1 MTTIVILD
9 FASSIDSDGRPI
21 GNVASVWDRVLMSIS
36 KIPGWKS
43 TKCGPQSDDKHG
55 VIILIVWRF
64 KSPPDGFPF
73 LFKEPSSLSS
83 PLRPL
88 TALLASKP
96 RVLNVPLFPAPELP
110 QDYLLSTGTFEL
122 ELLHLPQ
129 DTRLH
134 TDRTFDTL
142 FRRMTVFL
150 ESQIDRCD
158 TPPFDFHSGHRG
170 WLWDEETKEGTI
182 DSTPVHIIILH
193 YSSLEGER
201 RFKDPNVAH
210 KGMLRYQDGSESLY
224 QRYYL
229 EVLADLEPYG
239 VRRESVHFRL
249 KRWTQDVASTATN
262 YRHCCSMQ

>member
-1 MTTIVILD
+1 
-9 FASSIDSDGRPI
+9 
-21 GNVASVWDRVLMSIS
+21 
-36 KIPGWKS
+36 
-43 TKCGPQSDDKHG
+43 
-55 VIILIVWRF
+55 WRF

-73 LFKEPSSLSS
+73 LSKEPLSQSS

-88 TALLASKP
+88 TNLLVSKP
-96 RVLNVPLFPAPELP
+96 RVLNIPLFPAPELP
-110 QDYLLSTGTFEL
+110 QDYLLPTGTFDL

-150 ESQIDRCD
+150 ESQIDRN

-170 WLWDEETKEGTI
+170 WLWDKETKEVTI
-182 DSTPVHIIILH
+182 KSIPVHVIILH

-210 KGMLRYQDGSESLY
+210 KGMLRYQERSESLY

-229 EVLADLEPYG
+229 DVLADLEPYG

-249 KRWTQDVASTATN
+249 NRWTPNVACTATYN
-262 YRHCCSMQ
+262 RQCCSMQ